1 MPFNNSRW
9 EFVSTLPNNSSLE
22 EGQGG
27 VTADRRTPKKLNDR
41 LQWQIQLHVTNGEY
55 ADHENWLGVSSAAHE
70 EWDELEWSEPPA
82 ALGNFVALR
91 FDRSAWQ
98 RFGGEYTTDFRP
110 PSAAAQSW
118 AFEIIS
124 GVEGRTVQLWLE
136 AHGAWPR
143 ENIFVLEE
151 EGAAAARVLAFDETT
166 NTSTRISFRS
176 GTASRRFV
184 LWMGSKEQLQQ
195 QGVAALLVP
204 ARFALAPAYPNPARL
219 HEQGDAVSAFR
230 FSIPEASEVDLRIY
244 DMLGRQVRGLILK
257 QFYTPGHY
265 EALWDGKDD
274 SGRAVSSG
282 VYLYHMAAANFQATQ
297 KLIVLK
303 K

>member
-1 MPFNNSRW
+1 
-9 EFVSTLPNNSSLE
+9 
-22 EGQGG
+22 
-27 VTADRRTPKKLNDR
+27 
-41 LQWQIQLHVTNGEY
+41 LHVTNGEY
-55 ADHENWLGVSSAAHE
+55 ADHENWLGVSSAAGE

-91 FDRSAWQ
+91 FDRSMWQ

-118 AFEIIS
+118 AFEIVS
-124 GVEGRTVQLWLE
+124 GVEGWTVEFWLE
-136 AHGAWPR
+136 AHGVWPH
-143 ENIFVLEE
+143 EKIFVLQE
-151 EGAAAARVLAFDETT
+151 EGAASARVLAFDEAT
-166 NTSTRISFRS
+166 NTSTKISFRS
-176 GTASRRFV
+176 GRAARRFV
-184 LWMGSKEQLQQ
+184 LWTGSKEQLEE
-195 QGVAALLVP
+195 QGMSALIVP
-204 ARFALAPAYPNPARL
+204 AHFALAPAYPNPARL
-219 HEQGDAVSAFR
+219 HEPRDAVSAFR
-230 FSIPEASEVDLRIY
+230 FSIPEASEIDLRIY
-244 DMLGRQVRGLILK
+244 DVLGRQVRGLILK

-274 SGRAVSSG
+274 SGRAVASG